1 MGYTDFERADQTAE
15 FRHWLMH
22 LKDPSGKA
30 RILMRIDRLMHGNP
44 GDHRDLVEGVCEL
57 RIDFGPGYRVYYLRH
72 RQTLLLLLAGG
83 DKSTQSSDIR
93 LALSLARLP
102 RN

>member
-1 MGYTDFERADQTAE
+1 MTNVLFTLSFTWE
-15 FRHWLMH
+15 
-22 LKDPSGKA
+22 
-30 RILMRIDRLMHGNP
+30 
-44 GDHRDLVEGVCEL
+44 
-57 RIDFGPGYRVYYLRH
+57 
-72 RQTLLLLLAGG
+72 LLLLLAGG

>member
-44 GDHRDLVEGVCEL
+44 GDHRHLVEGVCEL

>member
-22 LKDPSGKA
+22 
-30 RILMRIDRLMHGNP
+30 GNP
-44 GDHRDLVEGVCEL
+44 GDHRHLVEGVCEL